1 MEMAGCGQAAA
12 DVGTDHA
19 HVPIELVRR
28 GSFSH
33 VTAMD
38 VRKGP
43 LKGAAENVA
52 AAGLSEAIT
61 LRLGDGLH
69 PLEAGEADTILI
81 SGMGGPLM
89 ERILTEGMDK
99 AKAAKKLVLSPQS
112 ELPHF
117 RRFLLENGFAIT
129 DEALVEEEGKFYLI
143 LKAEPG
149 GRTGLPA
156 EALTEPKAE
165 PAAAGSQEVK
175 DVWTEAELT
184 YGKYLIRE
192 NSPEIKAF
200 IARDIRIFEEILTEL
215 DGMSGGKAAERRG
228 AVERQLVLARTV
240 QAVLKEGEK
249 HEGR

>member
-1 MEMAGCGQAAA
+1 
-12 DVGTDHA
+12 
-19 HVPIELVRR
+19 
-28 GSFSH
+28 
-33 VTAMD
+33 MD

-99 AKAAKKLVLSPQS
+99 ARAAEKLVLSPQS

-117 RRFLLENGFAIT
+117 RKFLLENGFAVT

-143 LKAEPG
+143 LKAEPAVSG
-149 GRTGLPA
+149 SHEA
-156 EALTEPKAE
+156 E
-165 PAAAGSQEVK
+165 

-184 YGKYLIRE
+184 YGKHLIRE

-200 IARDIRIFEEILTEL
+200 ITRDIRIFEEILTEL
-215 DGMSGGKAAERRG
+215 DGMRGRKAADRRET
-228 AVERQLVLARTV
+228 VERQLELARTV
-240 QAVLKEGEK
+240 LTGLREGED
-249 HEGR
+249 HEGT